1 MVDNTGSNI
10 YIQIFIHDNLSML
23 DKKKEEGEEE
33 KKIYLKGYY
42 HGFEEWPCYF
52 YVKKPPL
59 LKRDLTKKANA
70 PMNNGTRTLS
80 PVSSFLAS
88 MLSTHCLSLGVA
100 LLNCLVI
107 DAKIYMHIYIYA
119 RCYTGISF
127 HAFLD
132 NRFLSKFR
140 WMKNSLFIY
149 RVEGKILSSRSY
161 IYDI

>member
-1 MVDNTGSNI
+1 MLEWLIIQGQI
-10 YIQIFIHDNLSML
+10 YIYRYSSTTIVNLSML

-107 DAKIYMHIYIYA
+107 DAKIYMHIYIYM
-119 RCYTGISF
+119 
-127 HAFLD
+127 HAVIPAFPSTPFSITD
-132 NRFLSKFR
+132 FYQNFD
-140 WMKNSLFIY
+140 
-149 RVEGKILSSRSY
+149 G
-161 IYDI
+161 